1 MTDERIDVLHSVTVS
16 LSLVLLRGQ
25 LNYLRAA
32 GFHPAVVCGPG
43 PQADEMGKSDSIP
56 VFTVEM
62 EREISPLKDLVAL
75 VRVSQ
80 LVRRLR
86 PMVSN
91 SGTPKAGLLV
101 GLAAWFNRVPCR
113 IYTLRGLRIETASGP
128 KRWLLWLTE
137 RSACAC
143 AHRVIC
149 VSPSLRQRA
158 VELGVVPPGKAI
170 VLASGSSNGVDPSRF
185 SPTPQRLASAAEV
198 RSRLGIDPHR
208 AVIGYIGRLTTDKGL
223 PELMTAFR
231 LVRQRFPGAALLLI
245 GSYECGD
252 PVPPETHA
260 AIESDSSVI
269 RVDFAS
275 EVAPYYFVMDML
287 VLPTHREGFPNVV
300 LEAQAASRPV
310 VTTSATGAS
319 DSICDGL
326 TGLVVPVGDAA
337 ALADALMKLLSDPEL
352 AQRMGRA
359 GRERVIREFR
369 RETIWEAL
377 AALYC
382 KLLRQRGLPAPV
394 RQDSDSPMCVEEHG
408 VQLTGD
414 SH

>member
-25 LNYLRAA
+25 LSYLRAA

-43 PQADEMGKSDSIP
+43 PQAEEMRESDSIP

-75 VRVSQ
+75 VRASQ

-86 PMVSN
+86 PMISN

-113 IYTLRGLRIETASGP
+113 IYTLRGLRVETASGP

-137 RSACAC
+137 RIACAC

-158 VELGVVPPGKAI
+158 VELGVVPPEKTI

-185 SPTPQRLASAAEV
+185 SSTPERLADAAEV
-198 RSRLGIDPHR
+198 RRRLSIDSYR
-208 AVIGYIGRLTTDKGL
+208 AVIGYVGRLTSDKGVA
-223 PELMTAFR
+223 ELMTAFG
-231 LVRQRFPGAALLLI
+231 LVRQRFPSAALLLV
-245 GSYECGD
+245 GSYERGD
-252 PVPPETHA
+252 PVPPETRA
-260 AIESDSSVI
+260 AIESDLGVI
-269 RVDFAS
+269 RVDFTS
-275 EVAPYYFVMDML
+275 EIATYYFVMDML

-310 VTTSATGAS
+310 VTTSATGAL
-319 DSICDGL
+319 DSVCDGV
-326 TGLVVPVGDAA
+326 TGVVVPVGDAI
-337 ALADALMKLLSDPEL
+337 ALADALMKLLSNRDL

-359 GRERVIREFR
+359 GRERVIRQFR
-369 RETIWEAL
+369 HETTWEAL
-377 AALYC
+377 VGFYRE
-382 KLLRQRGLPAPV
+382 LLQQRGMPAPV
-394 RQDSDSPMCVEEHG
+394 KEDSASAMYVEER
-408 VQLTGD
+408 
-414 SH
+414 